1 MFQFNFS
8 PTGSAALRSGVLSG
22 FLLVLASH
30 DVEGQESFLRG
41 DVNVDGRVSLSDAV
55 TLNRFQFID
64 GIHPPCLDAADV
76 NDDATPESR
85 GRWPGIDF
93 PDVVNILARLFM
105 GWLPP
110 ISEPFPDVGPDP
122 TLDKL
127 SCESYEVVEPTL
139 STDNVLRLGQ
149 VEGQPGEL
157 VLVPVYLTSKVAVEA
172 IQLVIR
178 YDPALFEEFGGH
190 GGFLA
195 AGIKEIFAYSSTRPQ
210 DGVIVTGWMKYFGT
224 SQGAFP
230 LPPGENV
237 HVGNVPVLLRDDVPP
252 GTSIDLELVSG
263 HDSSGVG
270 PYRMVSEITHRD
282 AAIFASTVPRT
293 VPGQLKVVP
302 DVVVFLRGDVNGDRG
317 VDASDAVSILRYLF
331 LGEAG
336 PNCLDAADVNDDGR
350 INIGD
355 PINLLTT
362 VFRGTVS
369 IADPYPLSG
378 SDPTED
384 DLDDCRLP

>member
-1 MFQFNFS
+1 MQI
-8 PTGSAALRSGVLSG
+8 AQ
-22 FLLVLASH
+22 
-30 DVEGQESFLRG
+30 D
-41 DVNVDGRVSLSDAV
+41 
-55 TLNRFQFID
+55 
-64 GIHPPCLDAADV
+64 
-76 NDDATPESR
+76 
-85 GRWPGIDF
+85 
-93 PDVVNILARLFM
+93 
-105 GWLPP
+105 
-110 ISEPFPDVGPDP
+110 IS
-122 TLDKL
+122 
-127 SCESYEVVEPTL
+127 
-139 STDNVLRLGQ
+139 
-149 VEGQPGEL
+149 
-157 VLVPVYLTSKVAVEA
+157 
-172 IQLVIR
+172 
-178 YDPALFEEFGGH
+178 
-190 GGFLA
+190 FLA
-195 AGIKEIFAYSSTRPQ
+195 AGPKGFFGYSSTRPQ
-210 DGVIVTGWMKYFGT
+210 DGVIVTAWM
-224 SQGAFP
+224 SPMLRNPQGNGNLTNP

-252 GTSIDLELVSG
+252 GTSVDLELVSG

-302 DVVVFLRGDVNGDRG
+302 DVVVFVRGDVNEDRG